1 MTERQ
6 HPHEGQER
14 FLSPD
19 EAIDVVIDDHITAIH
34 YLNEVKGIF
43 TDERSGEFDNN
54 GFLTSL
60 RITQQAFQNDTKIN
74 ELYDQLA
81 DAMLLWQEN
90 EKGMQRLNTFMNCYL
105 DNKERWD
112 NYLERYDKQ
121 IEK

>member
-60 RITQQAFQNDTKIN
+60 RITQ
-74 ELYDQLA
+74 
-81 DAMLLWQEN
+81 
-90 EKGMQRLNTFMNCYL
+90 
-105 DNKERWD
+105 
-112 NYLERYDKQ
+112 
-121 IEK
+121 